1 MLYLI
6 VGFFAL
12 AAALGFI
19 IINALIRKR
28 ETPKLAVFAHG
39 VLAVTWL
46 GLLIY
51 YAIQNPENYP
61 QVSIILFG
69 IAALGGIYLFYNDM
83 RKKPGPPGLAVIHA
97 LADVI
102 AFGLLLVFV
111 IS

>member
-6 VGFFAL
+6 IGLFAL
-12 AAALGFI
+12 AAILGLI
-19 IINALIRKR
+19 IINALIKKR
-28 ETPKLAVFAHG
+28 ETPKPAVLAHG
-39 VLAVTWL
+39 LLAVTGL

-69 IAALGGIYLFYNDM
+69 VAALGGIYLFYNDM
-83 RKKPGPPGLAVIHA
+83 RKKPGPLGLAVIHA
-97 LADVI
+97 LAAVV

-111 IS
+111 IG